1 MSKQIIITIAR
12 ESGSGGHFIAT
23 ELSKR
28 LKLKLYDKALINEM
42 RFTMIDL
49 EKYDEKPVNILTS
62 KFEENVAQKT
72 FDFIKEI
79 ADRGESC
86 IILGR
91 CAEYV
96 LKNNP
101 NVIKIFI
108 RGDYRTKIRRTMR
121 IYDIQEDG
129 AKEYIKKKDKERKN
143 YHNYHC
149 DFKWGDSRYY
159 DYCLNSSKLGIE
171 KTISLIETIIKL
183 NIEKQKEKTH

>member
-12 ESGSGGHFIAT
+12 ESGSGGHFIAE

-62 KFEENVAQKT
+62 RFEEDVAQKT

-101 NVIKIFI
+101 NVIKIFV
-108 RGDYRTKIRRTMR
+108 RGDYWAKIKRTMR

-129 AKEYIKKKDKERKN
+129 AREYIKKKDKERRN

-149 DFKWGDSRYY
+149 DFKWGDSRHY
-159 DYCLNSSKLGIE
+159 DYCLNSSKLGLE
-171 KTISLIETIIKL
+171 KTISLIEEIVKL
-183 NIEKQKEKTH
+183 NIDKQKEKAH

>member
-12 ESGSGGHFIAT
+12 ESGSGGHFIAE

-62 KFEENVAQKT
+62 RFEEDVAQKT

-96 LKNNP
+96 LKGNP

-108 RGDYRTKIRRTMR
+108 RGDYRAKIKRTMR

-149 DFKWGDSRYY
+149 DFKWGDSRHY
-159 DYCLNSSKLGIE
+159 DYCLNSSKLGLE
-171 KTISLIETIIKL
+171 KTITLIEEIVKL
-183 NIEKQKEKTH
+183 NIDKQKEKAH

>member
-12 ESGSGGHFIAT
+12 ESGSGGHFIAE

-62 KFEENVAQKT
+62 RFEEDVAQKT

-96 LKNNP
+96 LKGNP

-108 RGDYRTKIRRTMR
+108 RGDYRAKVKRTMR

-149 DFKWGDSRYY
+149 DFKWGDSRHY
-159 DYCLNSSKLGIE
+159 DYCINSSKLGLE
-171 KTISLIETIIKL
+171 KTITLIEEIVKL
-183 NIEKQKEKTH
+183 NIDKQKEKAH